1 MTRSG
6 KIDPAISQKLA
17 REIREIAKRA
27 HNEEEVRL
35 PVESALKPVLAQL
48 GISTQVSCEPKLTTL
63 QSTGYHYVYTLQS
76 GSHPHQI
83 YTGQPGKA
91 PFQN

>member
-83 YTGQPGKA
+83 YTGQTGKA